1 MIIIT
6 LILYKP
12 IIMCGLDSSG
22 IGWSPPVG
30 CLKHDNESP
39 GCANIQQHVD
49 HLRYS

>member
-12 IIMCGLDSSG
+12 IIMCGLDSRGLS
-22 IGWSPPVG
+22 WSPLVG
-30 CLKHDNESP
+30 CLEHDIESP
-39 GCANIQQHVD
+39 GCANIQKRVN